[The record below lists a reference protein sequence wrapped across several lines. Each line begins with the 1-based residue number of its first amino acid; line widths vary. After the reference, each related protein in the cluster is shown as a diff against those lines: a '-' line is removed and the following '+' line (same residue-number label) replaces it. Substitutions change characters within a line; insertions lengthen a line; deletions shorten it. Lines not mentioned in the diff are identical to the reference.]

1 MPGKNFYT
9 TWYNYS
15 DNYKNVSVCK
25 SEICQLKITE
35 PMEVYF

>member
-1 MPGKNFYT
+1 MVIAMGHF
-9 TWYNYS
+9 YS

-25 SEICQLKITE
+25 SEICQLEITE